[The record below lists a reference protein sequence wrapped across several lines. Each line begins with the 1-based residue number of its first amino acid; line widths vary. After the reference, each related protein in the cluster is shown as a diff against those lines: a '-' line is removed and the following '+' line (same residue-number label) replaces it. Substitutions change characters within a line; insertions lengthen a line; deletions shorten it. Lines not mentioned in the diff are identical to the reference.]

1 MVMSSANFAVHEL
14 HERRK
19 TRKKARKKKKK
30 KKAPVLLLA
39 LVRVWCGLIVSVGKS

>member
-1 MVMSSANFAVHEL
+1 MSSANFAVHEL

-19 TRKKARKKKKK
+19 TKNSKKEKE
-30 KKAPVLLLA
+30 KAPVILLT